1 MNLVVSK
8 CKCIVVQGCMSV
20 SQTAEDGKDRLIHYC
35 YPGGLLGQLQV
46 SFSLMVD
53 LSLIDIE
60 H

>member
-1 MNLVVSK
+1 
-8 CKCIVVQGCMSV
+8 MSV

-46 SFSLMVD
+46 SFSILVD
-53 LSLIDIE
+53 LSIIDIE